1 MLKEKFQNRVN
12 RLQRLISLDAPPIIL
27 ENEVKMLN
35 EAYKEYLNSIQ
46 ESKENG

>member
-1 MLKEKFQNRVN
+1 MLKEKFQNRAK
-12 RLQRLISLDAPPIIL
+12 RLQKLIALDAPPIIL
-27 ENEVKMLN
+27 ENEIRMLN